1 MTNCEI
7 ILLCLSEARALF
19 LIHKL
24 NYSYKDFLVNISGGS
39 FMNKEKDYLE
49 DDVLFEDFGELDEL
63 DFGDKEKRAKGNV
76 NQEEIQEKI
85 EYVDENLWSKLE
97 KSGKRISFAKD
108 ILALYHYMKDPFVKW
123 YRKAIVVA
131 ALIYFI
137 VPIDTIP
144 DLTPLFGYLDDLGVI
159 TALLKYLGNELMS
172 YYPPGYRT

>member
-1 MTNCEI
+1 
-7 ILLCLSEARALF
+7 
-19 LIHKL
+19 
-24 NYSYKDFLVNISGGS
+24 
-39 FMNKEKDYLE
+39 MNKEIDYLE
-49 DDVLFEDFGELDEL
+49 DDILEDFGELKEL
-63 DFGDKEKRAKGNV
+63 DFGNRKTGNKGKV
-76 NQEEIQEKI
+76 DEADVRKKI

-108 ILALYHYMKDPFVKW
+108 ILALYSYLKDPFVKW

-159 TALLKYLGNELMS
+159 VALLKYLGSELIP
-172 YYPPGYRT
+172 YYPEGYRS